1 MEKATDTD
9 RIFKFL
15 KLYKKTANLKE
26 IASGVATL
34 RAVKILKRALNTS
47 QDDLGAQSTAQLG

>member
-1 MEKATDTD
+1 MEKAADTD

-15 KLYKKTANLKE
+15 KLYKKVANPKE

-34 RAVKILKRALNTS
+34 RAVKILKRALSTS